1 MAQFTTTTVSHSLA
15 KYSRSHPSSQ
25 SQNSATDAEWQH
37 FVHPVINL
45 YLDAKKSSA
54 GNLVSVRLR
63 IVWNFDSSTNSTDV
77 DQREIALEDLDL
89 LSFSSISNSRT
100 DSGQPDHGLPLKA
113 VYRDAVV
120 GIRYLL
126 PRTADS
132 TCQPVHIYRSLK
144 TFYQIYRRFQI
155 TFTTAISAAQ
165 FIDAI
170 RPVCPCRLN
179 PQPQP
184 LVTRTTVA
192 TTGPPDDIP
201 RRGITLPT
209 VSRPQPSVGGAPL
222 RPTPTILFS
231 DNPSSESNLPAFAS
245 STPVRC
251 APMALSSSSTK
262 TSSMAAPSHDSTF
275 VTPSETPRITIL
287 KSSQCQA
294 PSGSINSTK
303 GSLPDSSQP
312 SSSIRSSSN
321 TMPPPPLPSSV
332 TRSLQSES
340 RPIEGRDS
348 TRAQFVASLQDTP
361 ALRKLSHTELES
373 IVAQVIREEGF
384 AQLLASLDT
393 MWRVKGFLG
402 Q

>member
-1 MAQFTTTTVSHSLA
+1 MTQFTTTTVTYPLA
-15 KYSRSHPSSQ
+15 KYSRSYPTGSSSSQ
-25 SQNSATDAEWQH
+25 NPATVDAEWQH
-37 FVHPVINL
+37 FIHPVMNL
-45 YLDAKKSSA
+45 YLDVKKSST

-63 IVWNFDSSTNSTDV
+63 IVWNFDTSTSNSKD
-77 DQREIALEDLDL
+77 EDLDL
-89 LSFSSISNSRT
+89 LSFSSILNSRT
-100 DSGQPDHGLPLKA
+100 NSGQPDHGLPLKA

-120 GIRYLL
+120 GIRYLH

-132 TCQPVHIYRSLK
+132 TCQPV
-144 TFYQIYRRFQI
+144 YRRFQI
-155 TFTTAISAAQ
+155 TFTTATSAAQ
-165 FIDAI
+165 FIDAV

-184 LVTRTTVA
+184 FVTRIPTVA
-192 TTGPPDDIP
+192 TTGLLDDIS
-201 RRGITLPT
+201 RRGTILPA
-209 VSRPQPSVGGAPL
+209 VSQARSSIGGTPL
-222 RPTPTILFS
+222 RPAPTTLLPE
-231 DNPSSESNLPAFAS
+231 DPSSESNLPAFTP
-245 STPVRC
+245 STPVRFT
-251 APMALSSSSTK
+251 PVALSSSSTK
-262 TSSMAAPSHDSTF
+262 TTSVAAPSHDSTF
-275 VTPSETPRITIL
+275 VTPPETPRTTIP

-312 SSSIRSSSN
+312 SSSTRSSSN

-340 RPIEGRDS
+340 RPSEGHNS
-348 TRAQFVASLQDTP
+348 TRAQLVASLHDTP
-361 ALRKLSHTELES
+361 ALHKLSHAELES

>member
-1 MAQFTTTTVSHSLA
+1 MAQFTTTTVTYPLA
-15 KYSRSHPSSQ
+15 KYSRSYPTSSTSSQ
-25 SQNSATDAEWQH
+25 NAAIDPEWQH

-63 IVWNFDSSTNSTDV
+63 IIWNFDSSTNSKDV
-77 DQREIALEDLDL
+77 DQREIILEDLDL
-89 LSFSSISNSRT
+89 LSFSSISNSKT
-100 DSGQPDHGLPLKA
+100 NSAQPDHGLPLKA

-120 GIRYLL
+120 GIRYLH

-132 TCQPVHIYRSLK
+132 TCQPV
-144 TFYQIYRRFQI
+144 YRRFQI
-155 TFTTAISAAQ
+155 TFTTATSAAQ
-165 FIDAI
+165 FIDAV

-184 LVTRTTVA
+184 LVTRIPTVA
-192 TTGPPDDIP
+192 TTGLLDDIS
-201 RRGITLPT
+201 RRGTMLPT
-209 VSRPQPSVGGAPL
+209 VSQDRPSIGGTPHRPAPTTL
-222 RPTPTILFS
+222 LS
-231 DNPSSESNLPAFAS
+231 ENPSSESDLPVFTP
-245 STPVRC
+245 STPVRFT
-251 APMALSSSSTK
+251 PVALSSSSAK
-262 TSSMAAPSHDSTF
+262 TTSVAASSHDSTF
-275 VTPSETPRITIL
+275 VTPPETPRITIP

-294 PSGSINSTK
+294 PSGSISSTK

-312 SSSIRSSSN
+312 SSSTRSSSN

-340 RPIEGRDS
+340 RSSEGRNS
-348 TRAQFVASLQDTP
+348 TRAQLVASLYDTP
-361 ALRKLSHTELES
+361 ALHKLSHAELES

>member
-1 MAQFTTTTVSHSLA
+1 MAQFTTTTVTYSLV
-15 KYSRSHPSSQ
+15 KYSRSYPST
-25 SQNSATDAEWQH
+25 QNPATDSEWQH
-37 FVHPVINL
+37 FIHPVIHL
-45 YLDAKKSSA
+45 YLDAKKSST

-77 DQREIALEDLDL
+77 DQREITLEDLDL

-100 DSGQPDHGLPLKA
+100 DSGQLDHGLPLKA

-120 GIRYLL
+120 GIRYLH

-132 TCQPVHIYRSLK
+132 TCQPV
-144 TFYQIYRRFQI
+144 YRRFQI
-155 TFTTAISAAQ
+155 TFTTATSAAQ

-170 RPVCPCRLN
+170 RPS
-179 PQPQP
+179 
-184 LVTRTTVA
+184 
-192 TTGPPDDIP
+192 TTGPPDDIS
-201 RRGITLPT
+201 RRGTILPA
-209 VSRPQPSVGGAPL
+209 VSQPQPSNGQELLSDQRRLYFSQTIHHPN
-222 RPTPTILFS
+222 PT
-231 DNPSSESNLPAFAS
+231 LPAFAS
-245 STPVRC
+245 STPV
-251 APMALSSSSTK
+251 
-262 TSSMAAPSHDSTF
+262 STF
-275 VTPSETPRITIL
+275 VTPPETPRITIP

-294 PSGSINSTK
+294 PSSSINSTK

-321 TMPPPPLPSSV
+321 AMPPPPLPSSV

-340 RPIEGRDS
+340 RPVEGHDS
-348 TRAQFVASLQDTP
+348 TRAQLVASLHDSP
-361 ALRKLSHTELES
+361 ALHKLSHAELES

>member
-1 MAQFTTTTVSHSLA
+1 MAQFTTTSVTFPLA
-15 KYSRSHPSSQ
+15 KYSRSYPTTSSSSSSQ
-25 SQNSATDAEWQH
+25 NPATDAEWQH

-45 YLDAKKSSA
+45 YLDAKKSST
-54 GNLVSVRLR
+54 GNLVSVRFR
-63 IVWNFDSSTNSTDV
+63 VVWNFDSNTNSADV
-77 DQREIALEDLDL
+77 DQREIILEDLDL
-89 LSFSSISNSRT
+89 LSFSSISNSKT
-100 DSGQPDHGLPLKA
+100 NSGQPDHGLPLRA

-120 GIRYLL
+120 GIRYLH

-132 TCQPVHIYRSLK
+132 THQPV
-144 TFYQIYRRFQI
+144 YRRIQI
-155 TFTTAISAAQ
+155 TFTTATNAAQ
-165 FIDAI
+165 FIDAV

-184 LVTRTTVA
+184 LVTRIPSVA
-192 TTGPPDDIP
+192 TTGLIDDIS
-201 RRGITLPT
+201 RRGTILPAA
-209 VSRPQPSVGGAPL
+209 SQARPSMGTTPL
-222 RPTPTILFS
+222 RSASTILLS
-231 DNPSSESNLPAFAS
+231 DNPSSESNLPTFAP
-245 STPVRC
+245 STPV
-251 APMALSSSSTK
+251 
-262 TSSMAAPSHDSTF
+262 STF
-275 VTPSETPRITIL
+275 FTPPETPRTTVP

-312 SSSIRSSSN
+312 SSSTRSSLN

-340 RPIEGRDS
+340 RSLENRNP
-348 TRAQFVASLQDTP
+348 TRTQLVASLHDNP
-361 ALRKLSHTELES
+361 ALHKLSHAELES

-384 AQLLASLDT
+384 VQLLASLDA